1 MRARDAFLEFR
12 FILLRMPHVIEAASS
27 ARSKCRGCGQQI
39 ARGELRFGERLP
51 NPFAD
56 GDMTL
61 WFHVACAAYKRP
73 EPLLQT
79 LPETS
84 EDLPDRERLEQIAT
98 ASLTHRRLSRID
110 GAERSASGQARC
122 RHCKERI
129 EKDAWRIR
137 LVYFEEGM
145 FSPGG
150 FIHAA
155 CGSAY
160 FENHDFCEHV
170 LHFSRSLSDEERKD
184 FLAVTKARL

>member
-1 MRARDAFLEFR
+1 MS
-12 FILLRMPHVIEAASS
+12 HVIEAASS
-27 ARSKCRGCGQQI
+27 GRSKCRGCGQQI

-73 EPLLQT
+73 ESLLQT
-79 LPETS
+79 LRETS
-84 EDLPDRERLEQIAT
+84 EDVLDRTRLEQVAA
-98 ASLTHRRLSRID
+98 ASLTQRRLPRID
-110 GAERSASGQARC
+110 GAERSPSGQARC

-129 EKDAWRIR
+129 EKDSWRIR

-160 FENHDFCEHV
+160 FENHDFCDHV
-170 LHFSRSLSDEERKD
+170 LHFSRNLTDEDRED

>member
-1 MRARDAFLEFR
+1 MS
-12 FILLRMPHVIEAASS
+12 HVIEAASS
-27 ARSKCRGCGQQI
+27 GRSKCRGCGQQI

-51 NPFAD
+51 NPFAE

-79 LPETS
+79 LRETS
-84 EDLPDRERLEQIAT
+84 ENVPDRNRVEQIA
-98 ASLTHRRLSRID
+98 AESAAHRRLPRID
-110 GAERSASGQARC
+110 GAERSPSGQARC
-122 RHCKERI
+122 RHCREPIERGT
-129 EKDAWRIR
+129 WRIR

-150 FIHAA
+150 FVHAA

-160 FENHDFCEHV
+160 FENHSFCDQV
-170 LHFSRSLSDEERKD
+170 LHFSRNLTDEEREEFRQTQSTNKP
-184 FLAVTKARL
+184 